1 MILIWVSSLVVVIP
15 DVLFTKYQVLV
26 LRIIIKLK
34 IKRKVP
40 DGDPSGKPQCY
51 KEQRED
57 DVAETI
63 YDAAMLLVQ
72 VLPKMNS
79 ITKKTNLFSM
89 DI

>member
-26 LRIIIKLK
+26 MRIELNQIPK

-40 DGDPSGKPQCY
+40 NGDPSGKPQCY

-57 DVAETI
+57 NVAETI

-79 ITKKTNLFSM
+79 ITKKH
-89 DI
+89 IC